1 MSGRPNREGKYSEWK
16 AFQVIESPLS
26 STFELLSAVKT
37 LTAHMESSVLER
49 LAILLVARVRPELLL
64 EILSSAMLGNPAA
77 LYLKMKVLQTAGQ
90 PQAADAAAEIVSRSS
105 IEDPIALLEAAQILM
120 AEEQYDLAAQALRSA
135 LYLKPAY
142 VFFSRSEKLIRDVW
156 NVRPPL
162 LRKLKIAV
170 LGSSTTTFL
179 IFVLRALCFRDGI
192 DAEFYQGLYGAVQQE
207 ILDGSSGLY
216 KFQPNLVI
224 VMPSWR
230 EAFNF
235 ELIDND
241 ENLTID
247 RMLEQYTSLWAALSA
262 RCSCHII
269 QHDFELPMQ
278 DPIGLPSTAGR
289 GGRTRLARLLNL
301 AMSNRAPSY
310 VSVLDTD
317 EVVRR
322 AGSQWHNPL
331 LWYTAQQHP
340 APAAL
345 PELAEAQ
352 MAHLR
357 SVVGLTRKVLI
368 CDLDNT
374 LWGGVIGEDGLA
386 GIKLGPG
393 SPVGEAHAD
402 LQGYLLDLR
411 RRGILL
417 AVCSKNNEEDAKL
430 PFLQHPYSRLH
441 LEDFSAFVANWDDKT
456 SNIRNIAAQLCLST
470 DSFVFLDDSPV
481 ERAWVRSQ
489 LPEVAVID
497 TGASVF
503 GYLEALDRGRHFY
516 TLQASQEDVAR
527 ADRYRTQAAATALRQ
542 SSESAEAFL
551 QSLQMTAITTRITPD
566 NISRVTQLL
575 NKTNQFNLTTR
586 RYTQSQV
593 EAICSDKTTFTRVF
607 QLSDRFGDHGIVGVM
622 VCKQVERGTWEIDS
636 WLVSC
641 RVLGRQLERFML
653 NRVLQAAAEA
663 GIERI
668 VGVYRPTAKN
678 SQVADLYPRLGF
690 AETDSNSEAT
700 RYILSARDANT
711 HPCFIEECGTAEVK
725 S

>member
-1 MSGRPNREGKYSEWK
+1 MSGRPTREGKFSEWK
-16 AFQVIESPLS
+16 AFQVIENPLS
-26 STFELLSAVKT
+26 STDELLSAVRA
-37 LTAHMESSVLER
+37 LTARMESAVLER
-49 LAILLVARVRPELLL
+49 LATLLVARVRPELLL
-64 EILSSAMLGNPAA
+64 EILSPAMMRNPAT
-77 LYLKMKVLQTAGQ
+77 LYLKMKVLQASGQ
-90 PQAADAAAEIVSRSS
+90 SQAADAAAEIVSRSS
-105 IEDPIALLEAAQILM
+105 IEDPIVLLEAAQILM
-120 AEEQYDLAAQALRSA
+120 AGEQYDLAAQALRSA
-135 LYLKPAY
+135 MYLKPPY
-142 VFFSRSEKLIRDVW
+142 VFFSRSEKLIHDVW
-156 NVRPPL
+156 NGRPPR
-162 LRKLKIAV
+162 LRKLKVAV
-170 LGSSTTTFL
+170 LGSNTTTFL
-179 IFVLRALCFRDGI
+179 IPVLRALCFRDGI
-192 DAEFYQGLYGAVQQE
+192 NAEFYEGLYGAVHQE

-235 ELIDND
+235 APIDND

-247 RMLEQYTSLWAALSA
+247 RMLEQYLSLWAALSA

-269 QHDFELPMQ
+269 QHDFELPAQ
-278 DPIGLPSTAGR
+278 DPIGLPSVAR
-289 GGRTRLARLLNL
+289 QGGRTRLTRLLNL
-301 AMSNRAPSY
+301 ALSHRAPSY

-317 EVVRR
+317 EVMRR

-340 APAAL
+340 ATAAL

-352 MAHLR
+352 MAHVR

-374 LWGGVIGEDGLA
+374 LWGGIIGEDGLG

-402 LQGYLLDLR
+402 LQAYLLELR

-417 AVCSKNNEEDAKL
+417 AVCSKNNEDDAKL

-441 LEDFSAFVANWDDKT
+441 LEDFSAFVANWDDKAV
-456 SNIRNIAAQLCLST
+456 NIRYIAGQLSLGT
-470 DSFVFLDDSPV
+470 DSFVFLDDNPV
-481 ERAWVRSQ
+481 ERAWIRSQ
-489 LPEVAVID
+489 FPEVAVVN
-497 TGASVF
+497 TGSSVF
-503 GYLEALDRGRHFY
+503 GYLEALDRGRYFY
-516 TLQASQEDVAR
+516 VLQAFQDDVAR
-527 ADRYRTQAAATALRQ
+527 ADRYRIQAAVTTLRQ
-542 SSESAEAFL
+542 GSESAEAFL
-551 QSLQMTAITTRITPD
+551 QSLQMAAITTRITPE

-593 EAICSDKTTFTRVF
+593 EAVCGDEKNFTGVF

-622 VCKQVERGTWEIDS
+622 ICRRVERSTWEIDS
-636 WLVSC
+636 WLISC
-641 RVLGRQLERFML
+641 RVLGRQLECFML
-653 NRVLQAAAEA
+653 NRILQAAVEA
-663 GIERI
+663 KIERI
-668 VGVYRPTAKN
+668 IGVYCPTAKN

-690 AETDSNSEAT
+690 SETDSNLEET
-700 RYILSARDANT
+700 RYILTAREANT
-711 HPCFIEECGTAEVK
+711 QACFIEDRSPAEVK

>member
-1 MSGRPNREGKYSEWK
+1 MSGRPAREGKFPEWK
-16 AFQVIESPLS
+16 AFQVIENPLS
-26 STFELLSAVKT
+26 STTELVSAVKT
-37 LTAHMESSVLER
+37 LTVHMESAVLER
-49 LAILLVARVRPELLL
+49 LATLLVARVRPELLS
-64 EILSSAMLGNPAA
+64 EILSAAMLGNPVV

-90 PQAADAAAEIVSRSS
+90 PQAADVAAEIVSRSS

-120 AEEQYDLAAQALRSA
+120 AGERHDLAAQALRSA

-179 IFVLRALCFRDGI
+179 ISVLRALCFRDGI
-192 DAEFYQGLYGAVQQE
+192 DAEFYQGLYGAVHQE

-216 KFQPNLVI
+216 KFQPNLVV

-241 ENLTID
+241 ENLAID
-247 RMLEQYTSLWAALSA
+247 GMLDQYTSLWAALSA

-269 QHDFELPMQ
+269 QHDFDLPAQ
-278 DPIGLPSTAGR
+278 DAIGLPSTAAQ
-289 GGRTRLARLLNL
+289 GGRTRITRLLNL

-322 AGSQWHNPL
+322 VGSQWHNPL

-340 APAAL
+340 ALAAL

-352 MAHLR
+352 MAHVR

-374 LWGGVIGEDGLA
+374 LWSGVIGEDGLA

-411 RRGILL
+411 RHGILL

-430 PFLQHPYSRLH
+430 PFLEHPYSRLH
-441 LEDFSAFVANWDDKT
+441 LEDFSAFVANWDDKAV
-456 SNIRNIAAQLCLST
+456 NIRNIAGQLLLGT
-470 DSFVFLDDSPV
+470 DSFVFLDDNPV

-489 LPEVAVID
+489 LPEVAVVD
-497 TGASVF
+497 TGSSVF
-503 GYLEALDRGRHFY
+503 GYLDALERGRYFY
-516 TLQASQEDVAR
+516 TLQVSQDDVAR

-542 SSESAEAFL
+542 ASESAEAFL
-551 QSLQMTAITTRITPD
+551 QSLQMTAITTRITPN

-575 NKTNQFNLTTR
+575 NKTNQFNLTAR

-593 EAICSDKTTFTRVF
+593 EAICGDKMNFTGVF

-622 VCKQVERGTWEIDS
+622 ICRQVERGTWEIDS
-636 WLVSC
+636 WLISC
-641 RVLGRQLERFML
+641 RVLGRRLEFFML

-663 GIERI
+663 SIERI

-678 SQVADLYPRLGF
+678 LQVADLYSRLGF
-690 AETDSNSEAT
+690 SETDSTSQEK
-700 RYILSARDANT
+700 RHILTAREANT
-711 HPCFIEECGTAEVK
+711 YACFIEDRSSAEVK

>member
-1 MSGRPNREGKYSEWK
+1 MTGRPIREGKFSEWK
-16 AFQVIESPLS
+16 AFQVIENPLS
-26 STFELLSAVKT
+26 STNELLSAVKT
-37 LTAHMESSVLER
+37 LTAHMESAVLER
-49 LAILLVARVRPELLL
+49 LATLLVARVHSELLL
-64 EILSSAMLGNPAA
+64 EILSSAMLDTPAV

-90 PQAADAAAEIVSRSS
+90 PQAADTAAQIVSRSS

-120 AEEQYDLAAQALRSA
+120 AGEQYDLAAQALRSA
-135 LYLKPAY
+135 LYLKPSY

-156 NVRPPL
+156 NVRPPR

-170 LGSSTTTFL
+170 LGSNTTTLL
-179 IFVLRALCFRDGI
+179 ISVLRALCFRDGI
-192 DAEFYQGLYGAVQQE
+192 DAEFYQGLYGAVHQE
-207 ILDGSSGLY
+207 ILDSSSGLY

-230 EAFNF
+230 EAFNL
-235 ELIDND
+235 EPIGSD

-247 RMLEQYTSLWAALSA
+247 RILERYVPLWAALSA

-269 QHDFELPMQ
+269 QHDFDLPAH
-278 DPIGLPSTAGR
+278 DPLGLPSTAGQA
-289 GGRTRLARLLNL
+289 GRTRITRLLNL
-301 AMSNRAPSY
+301 AMSNRAPSH

-317 EVVRR
+317 EVMRR
-322 AGSQWHNPL
+322 AGSHWHNPL

-352 MAHLR
+352 MAHVR

-402 LQGYLLDLR
+402 LQSYLLDLR

-417 AVCSKNNEEDAKL
+417 AVCSRNNEEDAKL
-430 PFLQHPYSRLH
+430 PFLQHPHSRLR

-456 SNIRNIAAQLCLST
+456 ANIRNIAGQLSLGT
-470 DSFVFLDDSPV
+470 DSFVFLDDNPV

-489 LPEVAVID
+489 LPEVAVVD
-497 TGASVF
+497 TGSSVF
-503 GYLEALDRGRHFY
+503 GYLEALDRGRYFY
-516 TLQASQEDVAR
+516 SLQVSQEDVAR

-542 SSESAEAFL
+542 STESAEAFL
-551 QSLQMTAITTRITPD
+551 QSLQMTAITTRITAD

-586 RYTQSQV
+586 RHTQSQV
-593 EAICSDKTTFTRVF
+593 EAICSDRMNFTGVF

-622 VCKQVERGTWEIDS
+622 ICRQVERGTWEIDS
-636 WLVSC
+636 WLISC
-641 RVLGRQLERFML
+641 RVLGRQLECFML

-663 GIERI
+663 SVEKI
-668 VGVYRPTAKN
+668 VGVYRPTSKN
-678 SQVADLYPRLGF
+678 SQVADLYSRLGF
-690 AETDSNSEAT
+690 FETDSNSEET
-700 RYILSARDANT
+700 RYILTAREANT
-711 HPCFIEECGTAEVK
+711 QPCFIEDRSPAEVK